1 VFCVCL
7 SVTDSADCC
16 DTLRV
21 ADEARVGVRSAPE
34 LDLRALSPAGIEPT
48 FKV

>member
-1 VFCVCL
+1 VSCVCL
-7 SVTDSADCC
+7 SVTDSADFC

-21 ADEARVGVRSAPE
+21 ADEARVGVRSASE
-34 LDLRALSPAGIEPT
+34 LDLRAMSPAGIEPT